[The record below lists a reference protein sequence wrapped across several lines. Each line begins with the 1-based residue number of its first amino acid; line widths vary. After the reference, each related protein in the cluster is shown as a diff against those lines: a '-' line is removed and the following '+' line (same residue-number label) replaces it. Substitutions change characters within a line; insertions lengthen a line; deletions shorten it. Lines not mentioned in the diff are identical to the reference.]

1 MWLKWCS
8 GLYRL
13 KAHLPPIKTDRNKSN
28 ELTATQEVNR
38 KNSENPKKKIRKK
51 EGRKLIQEQKQNE
64 INNLTETI

>member
-13 KAHLPPIKTDRNKSN
+13 KAHLLSIKKDRNKSN
-28 ELTATQEVNR
+28 ELTSTQEVNK

-51 EGRKLIQEQKQNE
+51 EGRK
-64 INNLTETI
+64 

>member
-13 KAHLPPIKTDRNKSN
+13 KAHLLPIKKDRNKSN
-28 ELTATQEVNR
+28 ELTSTQEVNK

-51 EGRKLIQEQKQNE
+51 EGRK
-64 INNLTETI
+64 